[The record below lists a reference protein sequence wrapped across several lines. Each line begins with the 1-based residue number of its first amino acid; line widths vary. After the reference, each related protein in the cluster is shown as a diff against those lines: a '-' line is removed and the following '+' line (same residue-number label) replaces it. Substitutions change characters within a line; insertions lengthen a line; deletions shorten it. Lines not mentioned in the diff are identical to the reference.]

1 MTDEIPE
8 GQAAAARAADPFDAK
23 AAGERPAAGEPP
35 AAASSAGT
43 SSAAASSAAVSADF
57 EVAAA
62 GEPPPAV
69 VPRRRSGALQVGA
82 GILMSRLAGLAREQ
96 AVAFFFGVGP
106 HADALTAAL
115 RVPNALQNL
124 LGEGALSA
132 AFIPI
137 YSRLVEAGKRE
148 EAGRFAGAIFGLLL
162 AAAAGLALA
171 GIVLSR
177 PLVALLAPGFLADAH
192 AVATGHATVDRFALA
207 VSAVR
212 LLFPMTGCLVL
223 SVWAL
228 GVLNSHRR
236 FFLPYFA
243 PVLWNSSMIAALLL
257 AGHAAHAAMAV
268 HAASAAYGVTAAQA
282 GTAAQATVAQATVAA
297 RLGGANPGAALLAVR
312 DHLLTAFCW
321 GAVVGGL
328 LQFLVQLPGVA
339 RVIRGFHFS
348 FSTAVPGVR
357 EALKAWGPVVA
368 GRGVVQIA
376 GYVDLFLATL
386 LATGAAGADRYAQML
401 YILPISLFGMSIAA
415 SELPE
420 LSRLRGEAAIPA
432 LLARVR
438 QALATVA
445 FLNVPS
451 VVGYLAF
458 GYLVVGAVYRR
469 GSFGG
474 ADNGLVY
481 LALCGYST
489 GILATTTSR
498 LLQNTFYALGDTRSP
513 ARIAVVRVVAAALI
527 ALPLMFWL
535 DRYPLPTL
543 FGPQSPQRLYMGAL
557 GLSLASGAGA
567 WIELASLRAALRRRL
582 PAFDLPWRDEI
593 RMVLL
598 ALAAALPAALLWRL
612 LPHRPGLLTALPV
625 LAAYGI
631 LYLVAA
637 HLAGRPELSAVVRRL
652 RPARPR

>member
-1 MTDEIPE
+1 M
-8 GQAAAARAADPFDAK
+8 DPS
-23 AAGERPAAGEPP
+23 P
-35 AAASSAGT
+35 
-43 SSAAASSAAVSADF
+43 
-57 EVAAA
+57 
-62 GEPPPAV
+62 
-69 VPRRRSGALQVGA
+69 PRRGGASRVGA
-82 GILMSRLAGLAREQ
+82 GILLSRLAGLAREQ
-96 AVAFFFGVGP
+96 TVAFFFGVGP

-137 YSRLVEAGKRE
+137 YSRLLAEQRRE

-162 AAAAGLALA
+162 ATAAALALA
-171 GIVLSR
+171 GILLAR
-177 PLVALLAPGFLADAH
+177 PLVALLAPGFLADAS
-192 AVATGHATVDRFALA
+192 AMAAGRTAVDRFALA
-207 VSAVR
+207 VGAVR
-212 LLFPMTGCLVL
+212 VLFPLTGCLVL

-243 PVLWNSSMIAALLL
+243 PVLWNSAMIAALLL
-257 AGHAAHAAMAV
+257 AGHAAGVWPAA
-268 HAASAAYGVTAAQA
+268 
-282 GTAAQATVAQATVAA
+282 
-297 RLGGANPGAALLAVR
+297 GAAADARGAGAATHLLASPALR
-312 DHLLTAFCW
+312 DRLLAAFCW
-321 GAVVGGL
+321 GALAGGL
-328 LQFLVQLPGVA
+328 LQFLVQLPLVA
-339 RVIRGFHFS
+339 RVIRGFRFS
-348 FSTAVPGVR
+348 FSTRVPGVR
-357 EALKAWGPVVA
+357 EALAAWGPVVA

-401 YILPISLFGMSIAA
+401 YILPISLFGMSVAA
-415 SELPE
+415 AELPE
-420 LSRLRGEAAIPA
+420 LSRLRGEAAAPA

-438 QALATVA
+438 RALGTVA
-445 FLNVPS
+445 FLNVPT

-498 LLQNTFYALGDTRSP
+498 LLQNTFWALGDTRTP
-513 ARIAVVRVVAAALI
+513 AKVAAQRVGVAALV

-535 DRYPLPTL
+535 DRFPVPPA
-543 FGPQSPQRLYMGAL
+543 FGAQPPGQRLFLGVL

-567 WIELASLRAALRRRL
+567 WLELARLSAALRRRL
-582 PAFDLPWRDEI
+582 PAFELPWRDDLRI
-593 RMVLL
+593 LLL
-598 ALAAALPAALLWRL
+598 ALAAAAPAALLWRL
-612 LPHRPGLLTALPV
+612 LPASLPGLLKAVPV
-625 LAAYGI
+625 LLTYGV
-631 LYLVAA
+631 LYLAA
-637 HLAGRPELSAVVRRL
+637 GALAGRTELAAAAERL
-652 RPARPR
+652 GFGRGRSNSP

>member
-1 MTDEIPE
+1 MPAHPGPE
-8 GQAAAARAADPFDAK
+8 TPGGPAVPEMGDAAETGP
-23 AAGERPAAGEPP
+23 
-35 AAASSAGT
+35 
-43 SSAAASSAAVSADF
+43 V
-57 EVAAA
+57 
-62 GEPPPAV
+62 PPAV
-69 VPRRRSGALQVGA
+69 DGAAAVPRPRPGEDARRRGGAARVGG
-82 GILMSRLAGLAREQ
+82 GILLSRLAGLAREQ
-96 AVAFFFGVGP
+96 SVAFFFGVGP

-137 YSRLVEAGKRE
+137 YSRLLQEERHE

-162 AAAAGLALA
+162 AAAALLALTGVVLA
-171 GIVLSR
+171 G
-177 PLVALLAPGFLADAH
+177 PLVALLAPGFLADAA
-192 AVATGHATVDRFALA
+192 AVAAGHATVDRYALA
-207 VSAVR
+207 VGAVR
-212 LLFPMTGCLVL
+212 ILFPMTGCLVL

-243 PVLWNSSMIAALLL
+243 PVLWNSAMITALVIAARMWR
-257 AGHAAHAAMAV
+257 G
-268 HAASAAYGVTAAQA
+268 GP
-282 GTAAQATVAQATVAA
+282 GVAQ
-297 RLGGANPGAALLAVR
+297 R
-312 DHLLTAFCW
+312 DHLLAAFCW
-321 GAVVGGL
+321 GALCGGL

-339 RVIRGFHFS
+339 RVIRGFRLS
-348 FSTAVPGVR
+348 FSPRVPGVR
-357 EALKAWGPVVA
+357 QALRAWGPVVA

-401 YILPISLFGMSIAA
+401 YFLPISLFGMSIAA

-420 LSRLRGEAAIPA
+420 LSRLRGQAETPA
-432 LLARVR
+432 LLDRIR
-438 QALATVA
+438 RALGAVA
-445 FLNVPS
+445 FFNVPT

-458 GYLVVGAVYRR
+458 GYLIVGAVYRR

-489 GILATTTSR
+489 GILATTASR

-513 ARIAVVRVVAAALI
+513 ARIAVVRVATAALV
-527 ALPLMFWL
+527 AVPVMFWL
-535 DRYPLPTL
+535 DRFRLPAI
-543 FGPQSPQRLYMGAL
+543 FGPQPPSQPLYLGVL

-567 WIELASLRAALRRRL
+567 WMELARLRRVLRRHLPDFDIPWADNLRL
-582 PAFDLPWRDEI
+582 I
-593 RMVLL
+593 LL
-598 ALAAALPAALLWRL
+598 ALAAAVPAAGLWLWLARHGGRRTLPQAAAVLL
-612 LPHRPGLLTALPV
+612 V
-625 LAAYGI
+625 YGV

-637 HLAGRPELSAVVRRL
+637 RLARRPELTAATARLSARF
-652 RPARPR
+652 RPRR

>member
-1 MTDEIPE
+1 MAAP
-8 GQAAAARAADPFDAK
+8 GAAAT
-23 AAGERPAAGEPP
+23 PAAPDDDGTPSGPP
-35 AAASSAGT
+35 RQTRRGGAAS
-43 SSAAASSAAVSADF
+43 
-57 EVAAA
+57 
-62 GEPPPAV
+62 
-69 VPRRRSGALQVGA
+69 VGA
-82 GILMSRLAGLAREQ
+82 GILLSRLAGLAREQ
-96 AVAFFFGVGP
+96 TVAFFFGVGP

-137 YSRLVEAGKRE
+137 YSRLLEAGRRE

-171 GIVLSR
+171 GVVLAR
-177 PLVALLAPGFLADAH
+177 PLVALLAPGFLADAG
-192 AVATGHATVDRFALA
+192 AVAAGRAVVDRFELA
-207 VSAVR
+207 VGAVR
-212 LLFPMTGCLVL
+212 VLFPMTGCLVL

-257 AGHAAHAAMAV
+257 AGHAAGAWPAAAGHAL
-268 HAASAAYGVTAAQA
+268 AAPAL
-282 GTAAQATVAQATVAA
+282 
-297 RLGGANPGAALLAVR
+297 RDRLLA
-312 DHLLTAFCW
+312 AFCW

-328 LQFLVQLPGVA
+328 LQFLVQLPLVA
-339 RVIRGFHFS
+339 RVIRGFRLGFS
-348 FSTAVPGVR
+348 IRGPEVR
-357 EALKAWGPVVA
+357 EALAAWGPVVA

-420 LSRLRGEAAIPA
+420 LSRLRGEAAAPA

-438 QALATVA
+438 RALAAVA
-445 FLNVPS
+445 FLNVPT

-489 GILATTTSR
+489 GILATTSSR
-498 LLQNTFYALGDTRSP
+498 LLQNTFYALGDTATP
-513 ARIAVVRVVAAALI
+513 AKIAVQRVATAALV

-535 DRYPLPTL
+535 DRYPVPAA
-543 FGPQSPQRLYMGAL
+543 FGQQPPGQRLFLGVL
-557 GLSLASGAGA
+557 GLSFASGAGA
-567 WIELASLRAALRRRL
+567 WLELARLRAALRRRL
-582 PAFDLPWRDEI
+582 PEFSLPWRDDLRI
-593 RMVLL
+593 LML
-598 ALAAALPAALLWRL
+598 ALAAAVPAALLWRL
-612 LPHRPGLLTALPV
+612 LPVALSGLLKALPV
-625 LAAYGI
+625 LATYGV
-631 LYLVAA
+631 LYLAA
-637 HLAGRPELSAVVRRL
+637 AALAGRPELATAAARFGLARG
-652 RPARPR
+652 RGPAGKPPPVA

>member
-1 MTDEIPE
+1 MR
-8 GQAAAARAADPFDAK
+8 QAKHESD
-23 AAGERPAAGEPP
+23 PAAGGAAG
-35 AAASSAGT
+35 AAAPPRAPAGRGGG
-43 SSAAASSAAVSADF
+43 AAS
-57 EVAAA
+57 
-62 GEPPPAV
+62 
-69 VPRRRSGALQVGA
+69 VGA
-82 GILMSRLAGLAREQ
+82 GILLSRLAGLVREQ

-137 YSRLVEAGKRE
+137 YSRLVEEGRRE

-171 GIVLSR
+171 GVVLAR
-177 PLVALLAPGFLADAH
+177 PLVALLAPGFLADAG
-192 AVATGHATVDRFALA
+192 AVAAGRAAVDRFALA
-207 VSAVR
+207 VGAVR
-212 LLFPMTGCLVL
+212 ILFPMTGCLVL

-243 PVLWNSSMIAALLL
+243 PVLWNSAMIAALLL
-257 AGHAAHAAMAV
+257 AGNAWQVLPGGH
-268 HAASAAYGVTAAQA
+268 
-282 GTAAQATVAQATVAA
+282 
-297 RLGGANPGAALLAVR
+297 RGGAAGVAHLAAVQAPLAQAVR

-321 GAVVGGL
+321 GAVAGGL
-328 LQFLVQLPGVA
+328 LQFLVQLPAVA
-339 RVIRGFHFS
+339 RVIRGFRLS
-348 FSTAVPGVR
+348 FSTRVPGVR
-357 EALKAWGPVVA
+357 EALAAWGPVVA

-386 LATGAAGADRYAQML
+386 LATGAAGANRYAQML

-420 LSRLRGEAAIPA
+420 LSRLRGEAATPA

-438 QALATVA
+438 RALGAVA
-445 FLNVPS
+445 FLNVPT
-451 VVGYLAF
+451 VIGYLAF

-474 ADNGLVY
+474 ADTGLVY
-481 LALCGYST
+481 LGLCGYST
-489 GILATTTSR
+489 GILATTSSR
-498 LLQNTFYALGDTRSP
+498 LLQNTFYALGDTRTP
-513 ARIAVVRVVAAALI
+513 AKIAALRVAAAALI

-535 DRYPLPTL
+535 DRYPVPAS
-543 FGPQSPQRLYMGAL
+543 FGPPSAQPLFLGAL

-567 WIELASLRAALRRRL
+567 WLELLRLRAALRRRL
-582 PAFDLPWRDEI
+582 PEFDLPWRDDLRI
-593 RMVLL
+593 AAL

-612 LPHRPGLLTALPV
+612 LPPLPLLLTALPV
-625 LAAYGI
+625 LAAYGL
-631 LYLVAA
+631 LYLGAA
-637 HLAGRPELSAVVRRL
+637 RLANRPELAAVTARLGRRFGRSA
-652 RPARPR
+652 PPGS

>member
-1 MTDEIPE
+1 MLPIIPLHLPPPPLRV
-8 GQAAAARAADPFDAK
+8 ARI
-23 AAGERPAAGEPP
+23 ECRPAMEPSP
-35 AAASSAGT
+35 
-43 SSAAASSAAVSADF
+43 
-57 EVAAA
+57 
-62 GEPPPAV
+62 
-69 VPRRRSGALQVGA
+69 PRRGGASRVGA
-82 GILMSRLAGLAREQ
+82 GILLSRLAGLAREQ
-96 AVAFFFGVGP
+96 TVAFFFGVGP

-137 YSRLVEAGKRE
+137 YSRLVAEERRE

-162 AAAAGLALA
+162 ATAAALALA
-171 GIVLSR
+171 GILLAR
-177 PLVALLAPGFLADAH
+177 PLVALLAPGFLADAG
-192 AVATGHATVDRFALA
+192 AMAAGRTSVDRFALA
-207 VSAVR
+207 VGAVR
-212 LLFPMTGCLVL
+212 VLFPMTGCLVL

-243 PVLWNSSMIAALLL
+243 PVLWNSAMIASLLL
-257 AGHAAHAAMAV
+257 AAHAMGVWPVTATQG
-268 HAASAAYGVTAAQA
+268 ASAAVSH
-282 GTAAQATVAQATVAA
+282 
-297 RLGGANPGAALLAVR
+297 LLAAPALR
-312 DHLLTAFCW
+312 DRLLAAFCW
-321 GAVVGGL
+321 GALAGGL
-328 LQFLVQLPGVA
+328 LQFLVQLPLVA
-339 RVIRGFHFS
+339 REMRGFRLS
-348 FSTAVPGVR
+348 FSTRVPGVR
-357 EALKAWGPVVA
+357 EALAAWGPVVA

-420 LSRLRGEAAIPA
+420 LSRLRGEAAAPA
-432 LLARVR
+432 LLARVQR
-438 QALATVA
+438 ALGAVA
-445 FLNVPS
+445 FFNVPT

-474 ADNGLVY
+474 ADHGLVY

-498 LLQNTFYALGDTRSP
+498 LLQNTFYALGDTRTP
-513 ARIAVVRVVAAALI
+513 AKIAAQRVGAAALV

-535 DRYPLPTL
+535 DRFPVPAA
-543 FGPQSPQRLYMGAL
+543 FGPQPPGQRLFLGVL

-567 WIELASLRAALRRRL
+567 WLELVRLRAALRRRL
-582 PAFDLPWRDEI
+582 PEFGLPWREELQ
-593 RMVLL
+593 VLLL
-598 ALAAALPAALLWRL
+598 ALAAAAPAALLWRL
-612 LPHRPGLLTALPV
+612 LPASLSGLLQAVPV
-625 LAAYGI
+625 LLAYGA
-631 LYLVAA
+631 LYLLAA
-637 HLAGRPELSAVVRRL
+637 VLAGRPEMAAIARRL
-652 RPARPR
+652 GFGPRKRDGSR

>member
-1 MTDEIPE
+1 ML
-8 GQAAAARAADPFDAK
+8 
-23 AAGERPAAGEPP
+23 
-35 AAASSAGT
+35 AASDRGGPADGGA
-43 SSAAASSAAVSADF
+43 SSPPPPPPRARRGGAAS
-57 EVAAA
+57 
-62 GEPPPAV
+62 
-69 VPRRRSGALQVGA
+69 VGA
-82 GILMSRLAGLAREQ
+82 GILLSRLAGLAREQ

-137 YSRLVEAGKRE
+137 YSRLLEEGRRE

-171 GIVLSR
+171 GVVLAR
-177 PLVALLAPGFLADAH
+177 PLVALLAPGFLADAG
-192 AVATGHATVDRFALA
+192 AVAAGRAVVDRFALA
-207 VSAVR
+207 AGAVR
-212 LLFPMTGCLVL
+212 VLFPMTGCLVL

-243 PVLWNSSMIAALLL
+243 PVLWNSAMIAALLL
-257 AGHAAHAAMAV
+257 SGHAAGVWPAAW
-268 HAASAAYGVTAAQA
+268 H
-282 GTAAQATVAQATVAA
+282 
-297 RLGGANPGAALLAVR
+297 GAGAAGSPDLAAPALR
-312 DHLLTAFCW
+312 DRLLTAFCW
-321 GAVVGGL
+321 GAVAGGL
-328 LQFLVQLPGVA
+328 LQFLVQLPAVA
-339 RVIRGFHFS
+339 RVIRGFRLG
-348 FSTAVPGVR
+348 FSTRVPGVR
-357 EALKAWGPVVA
+357 EALSAWGPVVA

-376 GYVDLFLATL
+376 GYADLFLATL
-386 LATGAAGADRYAQML
+386 LATGATGAGRYAQML

-420 LSRLRGEAAIPA
+420 LSRLRGEAAAPA

-438 QALATVA
+438 RALAAVA
-445 FLNVPS
+445 FLNVPT

-498 LLQNTFYALGDTRSP
+498 LLQNTFYALGDTRTP
-513 ARIAVVRVVAAALI
+513 ARIAVLRVGAAILI

-535 DRYPLPTL
+535 DTFRVPPV
-543 FGPQSPQRLYMGAL
+543 FGPQPPGQRLYLGAV
-557 GLSLASGAGA
+557 GLSLASGVGA
-567 WIELASLRAALRRRL
+567 WLELARLRAALRRRL
-582 PAFDLPWRDEI
+582 PELRLPWRDDLGI
-593 RMVLL
+593 LLL

-612 LPHRPGLLTALPV
+612 LPAGLSGLVKAVPVLLTYGVLYL
-625 LAAYGI
+625 LAA
-631 LYLVAA
+631 AA
-637 HLAGRPELSAVVRRL
+637 AGRPEIAAAAARL
-652 RPARPR
+652 GLGRG

>member
-1 MTDEIPE
+1 MAEEIPD
-8 GQAAAARAADPFDAK
+8 GRAPAPRASDPPDPAATAGAAAA
-23 AAGERPAAGEPP
+23 PAPP
-35 AAASSAGT
+35 SAPSG
-43 SSAAASSAAVSADF
+43 V
-57 EVAAA
+57 
-62 GEPPPAV
+62 PPQ
-69 VPRRRSGALQVGA
+69 RRSGALRVGA

-96 AVAFFFGVGP
+96 VVAFFFGVGP

-137 YSRLVEAGKRE
+137 YSRLVEEGRRE

-162 AAAAGLALA
+162 AAAAALALT
-171 GIVLSR
+171 GILLSR

-192 AVATGHATVDRFALA
+192 AVATGHAAVDRFALA
-207 VSAVR
+207 VRAVR

-257 AGHAAHAAMAV
+257 AGHGAHAAAL
-268 HAASAAYGVTAAQA
+268 ARA
-282 GTAAQATVAQATVAA
+282 G
-297 RLGGANPGAALLAVR
+297 GGHPGTALLAVR

-321 GAVVGGL
+321 GAVVGGM
-328 LQFLVQLPGVA
+328 LQFVVQLPGVA
-339 RVIRGFHFS
+339 AVIRGFRFS

-357 EALKAWGPVVA
+357 EALRAWGPVVA

-420 LSRLRGEAAIPA
+420 LSRLRGAASTPA

-445 FLNVPS
+445 FLNVPT

-513 ARIAVVRVVAAALI
+513 ARIAVLRVASAAVI

-535 DRYPLPTL
+535 DRYPVPAL
-543 FGPQSPQRLYMGAL
+543 FGPQPVQRLYLGAL

-582 PAFDLPWRDEI
+582 PDFDLPWRDDLRI
-593 RMVLL
+593 VLL

-612 LPHRPGLLTALPV
+612 LPLRPGLLTALPV

-652 RPARPR
+652 RRT

>member
-1 MTDEIPE
+1 M
-8 GQAAAARAADPFDAK
+8 
-23 AAGERPAAGEPP
+23 EPTP
-35 AAASSAGT
+35 
-43 SSAAASSAAVSADF
+43 
-57 EVAAA
+57 
-62 GEPPPAV
+62 
-69 VPRRRSGALQVGA
+69 PRRGGASRVGA
-82 GILMSRLAGLAREQ
+82 GILLSRLAGLAREQ
-96 AVAFFFGVGP
+96 TVAFFFGVGP

-137 YSRLVEAGKRE
+137 YSRLLAAERRE

-162 AAAAGLALA
+162 ATAAALALA
-171 GIVLSR
+171 GIVLAR
-177 PLVALLAPGFLADAH
+177 PLVALLAPGFLADA
-192 AVATGHATVDRFALA
+192 AAIAAGRAAVDRFALA
-207 VSAVR
+207 VGAVR
-212 LLFPMTGCLVL
+212 VLFPMTGCLVL

-243 PVLWNSSMIAALLL
+243 PVLWNSAMIAALLL
-257 AGHAAHAAMAV
+257 AGHAAGIWPAGAAG
-268 HAASAAYGVTAAQA
+268 AAAAQ
-282 GTAAQATVAQATVAA
+282 
-297 RLGGANPGAALLAVR
+297 LLASPALR
-312 DHLLTAFCW
+312 DRLLAAFCW
-321 GAVVGGL
+321 GAMAGGL
-328 LQFLVQLPGVA
+328 LQFLVQLPLVA
-339 RVIRGFHFS
+339 RVMRGFRLA
-348 FSTAVPGVR
+348 FSTRVPEVR
-357 EALKAWGPVVA
+357 EALAAWGPVVA

-401 YILPISLFGMSIAA
+401 YVLPISLFGMSIAA

-420 LSRLRGEAAIPA
+420 LSRLRGEAAAPA

-438 QALATVA
+438 RALGAVA
-445 FLNVPS
+445 FLNVPT

-498 LLQNTFYALGDTRSP
+498 LLQNTFYALGDTRTP
-513 ARIAVVRVVAAALI
+513 AKIAAQRVAAAAVV

-535 DRYPLPTL
+535 DRFPVPAV
-543 FGPQSPQRLYMGAL
+543 FGPQPPGQRLFLGVL

-567 WIELASLRAALRRRL
+567 WLELTRLRAALRRRL
-582 PAFDLPWRDEI
+582 PEFALPWRDELRI
-593 RMVLL
+593 LLL
-598 ALAAALPAALLWRL
+598 AVAAAAPAALLWRL
-612 LPHRPGLLTALPV
+612 LPAQLSGLLRAVPV
-625 LAAYGI
+625 LLTYGA
-631 LYLVAA
+631 LYLLAA
-637 HLAGRPELSAVVRRL
+637 AVAGRPELAAVASRLGFGQRRGGGRSL
-652 RPARPR
+652 